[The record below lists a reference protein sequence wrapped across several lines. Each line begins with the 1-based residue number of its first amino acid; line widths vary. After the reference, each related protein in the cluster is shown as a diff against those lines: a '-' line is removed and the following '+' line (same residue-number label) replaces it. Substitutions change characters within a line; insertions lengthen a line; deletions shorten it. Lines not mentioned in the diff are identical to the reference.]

1 MSRIINFGDTP
12 AKRRNAH
19 LRSCAEVLRLLAQ
32 NQSLASSTF
41 DEEAKD
47 MLAFLVYSLRGIE
60 ETIET
65 SAQAWDDRNYWKKS
79 EKLRDDWRWTRQVAE
94 QFESLML
101 EGRWLEI
108 PPALIGIIPRF
119 QSITV
124 TKMMRDSD
132 WWVGA
137 YGAMVKQANKDRA
150 SV

>member
-1 MSRIINFGDTP
+1 MSRIINVGDTP
-12 AKRRNAH
+12 AKRRNVH
-19 LRSCAEVLRLLAQ
+19 RRSCAEVLRLLARHP
-32 NQSLASSTF
+32 SLASGVF

-47 MLAFLVYSLRGIE
+47 MTAFLVFSLRGIE

-79 EKLRDDWRWTRQVAE
+79 EKLRADWRWCRQVADHI
-94 QFESLML
+94 ESLML
-101 EGRWLEI
+101 EDCWNEI
-108 PPALIGIIPRF
+108 PQALINLVSRF
-119 QSITV
+119 QSVTI

-137 YGAMVKQANKDRA
+137 FRAMVKKANKARA

>member
-1 MSRIINFGDTP
+1 MSRIINVGDTP
-12 AKRRNAH
+12 AKRRYAH

-32 NQSLASSTF
+32 RPSLSSGAF

-47 MLAFLVYSLRGIE
+47 MVAFLVFILRGIE

-65 SAQAWDDRNYWKKS
+65 SGQAWDDRNYWKKS
-79 EKLRDDWRWTRQVAE
+79 EKLRDDWRWTGQAAVQLE
-94 QFESLML
+94 TLML
-101 EGRWLEI
+101 EDRWQEI
-108 PPALIGIIPRF
+108 PPSLIGLIPRF

-137 YGAMVKQANKDRA
+137 YSAMVKNAQKQGAGA
-150 SV
+150 

>member
-1 MSRIINFGDTP
+1 MSRIINVGDTP
-12 AKRRNAH
+12 AKRRSGH

-32 NQSLASSTF
+32 NQSLASGNF

-47 MLAFLVYSLRGIE
+47 MVAFLVYSLRGIE

-79 EKLRDDWRWTRQVAE
+79 EKLRDDWRWTRKVAKQIE
-94 QFESLML
+94 TLML
-101 EGRWLEI
+101 GGRWYEI
-108 PPALIGIIPRF
+108 PPALIDIIPRF

-137 YGAMVKQANKDRA
+137 YSAMVRQANKDRA
-150 SV
+150 GA